1 MARLHHYGKND
12 QEKTVTLY
20 ADGAAFDTKTVTAAA
35 GGDTDVVFR
44 GVPGET
50 KTLEVRISP
59 EDALAAD
66 NSRFAGLAAAKQQ
79 KVLLVS
85 ESNLFLEKA
94 LSLSDQVELYQ
105 TDTLQEN
112 LSGYSLYVFDG
123 VLPETMP
130 TDGHWLLINPPSG
143 NGIVETGAEREF
155 AADVRGLS
163 DSGLENCG
171 DISFAL
177 AKGTP
182 LSASWGTAFLQAEG
196 QTLGLYGETNGRK
209 VAVLGFDLHDSDFPL
224 QTEFP
229 ILLYD

>member
-1 MARLHHYGKND
+1 MPVSYTHLDVYKR
-12 QEKTVTLY
+12 Q
-20 ADGAAFDTKTVTAAA
+20 
-35 GGDTDVVFR
+35 VVFR

-196 QTLGLYGETNGRK
+196 QTLGPVSYTHLDVYKR
-209 VAVLGFDLHDSDFPL
+209 
-224 QTEFP
+224 QTEQLGKQSDYVR
-229 ILLYD
+229 ILRL